1 MEPDTQARDQPLDGL
16 TESVREHI
24 NRLFYMDLHLCGC
37 GLPEEAFDLVRDL
50 LAVIGSDSKK
60 PWKELE
66 SLVPQGAALH
76 MVLSML
82 DEAGLIDHGRIIT
95 GCWLTPKGTWYLR
108 QLRKVDDWDDIHGI
122 GLPHDGTACTDRC
135 FLPPLEGV
143 RP

>member
-1 MEPDTQARDQPLDGL
+1 MELETQAGTQPLDGL
-16 TESVREHI
+16 TESVRQHI

-37 GLPEEAFDLVRDL
+37 GLPEDAFELIRNL
-50 LAVIGSDSKK
+50 LAVIGGDSEE

-66 SLVPQGAALH
+66 ALVPQGAALH

-82 DEAGLIDHGRIIT
+82 DEADLIGHGSIIT
-95 GCWLTPKGTWYLR
+95 ACWLTSKGTWYLR

-135 FLPPLEGV
+135 FLPPLKGV